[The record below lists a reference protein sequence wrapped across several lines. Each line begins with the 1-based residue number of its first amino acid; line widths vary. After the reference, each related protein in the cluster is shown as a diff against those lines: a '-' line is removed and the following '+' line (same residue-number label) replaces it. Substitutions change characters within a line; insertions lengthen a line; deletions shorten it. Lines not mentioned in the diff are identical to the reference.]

1 MLELMKTHFIKGKV
15 LLKHVYNFYKSPNCS
30 IKPSSQIFLS
40 TMLFLNKKFDTI
52 MITLTIHKYGP
63 IIQYTQGEGSMNG
76 DKIVHYTLA
85 TVW

>member
-1 MLELMKTHFIKGKV
+1 
-15 LLKHVYNFYKSPNCS
+15 
-30 IKPSSQIFLS
+30 
-40 TMLFLNKKFDTI
+40 MLFLNKKFDTI

-63 IIQYTQGEGSMNG
+63 IIQYTQREGSMNG